1 MSNASIQDKQ
11 DQARR
16 KLITKL
22 LPYVRKNGVH
32 SLRMDEAAKI
42 MGVSRATLYKYF
54 STKEDLISYVVE
66 VMVQYIQEVT
76 VSSDR
81 EKMFA
86 DRFQQIFEQ
95 SVLLLESITDTFLKE
110 LDLSSSGSGEQ
121 LRSAMRQWDR
131 QVLEFYEEGIREG
144 VFNPINGNLIVLQ
157 DRMLQSLLDVKYLME
172 HHLTV
177 YEALFEYYQLKKYQ
191 LFKPDRLQTVDDTR
205 IIPRI
210 EYMAQKITQNLY

>member
-1 MSNASIQDKQ
+1 MSNAAMQDKQ
-11 DQARR
+11 NQARR
-16 KLITKL
+16 KLIAKL
-22 LPYVRKNGVH
+22 LPYVRKNGFQ

-66 VMVQYIQEVT
+66 VMVEYIQEVT
-76 VSSDR
+76 ISSNR
-81 EKMFA
+81 EQMFA

-110 LDLSSSGSGEQ
+110 LELSSSGSAEQ
-121 LRSAMRQWDR
+121 LRTAMGQWDR
-131 QVLEFYEEGIREG
+131 QVLEFYDEGIREG

-157 DRMLQSLLDVKYLME
+157 DRLLQNLLDVKYLME

-177 YEALFEYYQLKKYQ
+177 YEALFQYYQLKKYQ
-191 LFKPDRLQTVDDTR
+191 LFKPDRLQTIDDSR